1 MFKFSENYDLP
12 NFPYD
17 DKNKAIVY
25 AQKIVRENLEMFDE
39 LEKYVLPYHLFV
51 KWTKEDNE
59 VTHFVPDELMD
70 IWNTDIQ
77 KFFLKVHKFMNSDF
91 TCNDKWLKYDNSSLS
106 TWQEKVTH
114 RCKINLHK
122 RKLLVKLNEMAHS
135 TPIFDI
141 AHKISNY
148 KEAIYAINEDFD

>member
-17 DKNKAIVY
+17 DKNKAIDY
-25 AQKIVRENLEMFDE
+25 SMKIVQENIDMFDE
-39 LEKYVLPYHLFV
+39 LEKYVLPSHLFV
-51 KWTKEDNE
+51 NWTKEDNE
-59 VTHFVPDELMD
+59 VTHFVPDEMMD

-77 KFFLKVHKFMNSDF
+77 KFFSKVHKFMNSDF
-91 TCNDKWLKYDNSSLS
+91 TCNDKWLKYDNTSLS
-106 TWQEKVTH
+106 TWQEKAIH

-122 RKLLVKLNEMAHS
+122 RKLIVKLNEMAHS

-148 KEAIYAINEDFD
+148 KEAIYNINEDFK

>member
-1 MFKFSENYDLP
+1 MFQFRDNYDLP
-12 NFPYD
+12 DFPYD
-17 DKNKAIVY
+17 DKIKAIDY
-25 AQKIVRENLEMFDE
+25 AQKIVKENIEMFDE

-51 KWTKEDNE
+51 NWTKEDNE
-59 VTHFVPDELMD
+59 ATHFVPDELMD

-77 KFFLKVHKFMNSDF
+77 NFFRKVHKFMNSDF
-91 TCNDKWLKYDNSSLS
+91 TCNDKWLNYDSTSLS

-122 RKLLVKLNEMAHS
+122 RKMLVKLNKMAHS

-148 KEAIYAINEDFD
+148 KEAVYGINEDFE

>member
-12 NFPYD
+12 DFPYD
-17 DKNKAIVY
+17 DKNKAINY
-25 AQKIVRENLEMFDE
+25 SLKIARENLEMFYE
-39 LEKYVLPYHLFV
+39 LKNYVLPDHFLTR
-51 KWTKEDNE
+51 WTKEDNE

-70 IWNTDIQ
+70 MWNKEIRD
-77 KFFLKVHKFMNSDF
+77 FFYKVHRFMNSDF
-91 TCNDKWLKYDNSSLS
+91 ICNDKWIKYDNSNLD
-106 TWQEKVTH
+106 TWQEKVSY

-141 AHKISNY
+141 ANKISNY
-148 KEAIYAINEDFD
+148 KESIYNINEDFK